1 MISPGS
7 MENLGRMKYAIILPD
22 GAADDPL
29 PQLDGRTPL
38 EVARIPNMNWIAQHG
53 RLGLVQTIPAGFLS
67 GTDVGTL
74 SVFGYDP
81 RTDHP
86 GRAPIEAA
94 AQGLKAGPDELIFR
108 CNFVTVLDG
117 VMRSF
122 NAGHITQPEAD
133 RLIADLNRLARD
145 GDAALRGCV
154 FHAGVNYRNLVI
166 ASNTFGGTLAC
177 TPPHDI
183 PNQPVATHMPRGDG
197 AERACAIMAR
207 AEELCTGHEINRER
221 QAAGREP
228 VTGIWLWG
236 QGRPKA
242 LEPFATRFGVRGV
255 VISAVDIIRGLAVM
269 MGMDLIAV
277 PGATGYL
284 DTNYA
289 GKGEHAVRA
298 LDEYDLVV
306 VHVEAPDEAAH
317 LGNAAEK
324 IKALER
330 TDEHVVGPLLAALQ
344 RHKQWRILIA
354 PDHVTSTATTQHGA
368 APPPF
373 CCGGSDIDAVEQRPF
388 HERAAAAGGLRVEP
402 GYELM
407 ELFFHR

>member
-1 MISPGS
+1 
-7 MENLGRMKYAIILPD
+7 MKYAIILPD

-38 EVARIPNMNWIAQHG
+38 EVAHIPNMNWIAQHG

-74 SVFGYDP
+74 ALFGYDP
-81 RTDHP
+81 CTCHP

-94 AQGLKAGPDELIFR
+94 AQGLEAGPDELIFR
-108 CNFVTVLDG
+108 CNFVTILDG

-145 GDAALRGCV
+145 GDATLRGCV
-154 FHAGVNYRNLVI
+154 FHAGVSYRNLMM
-166 ASNTFGGTLAC
+166 ASDAPAGALIC
-177 TPPHDI
+177 TPPHDM
-183 PNQPVATHMPRGDG
+183 PNQPVAAYMPRGDG
-197 AERACAIMAR
+197 APRVRAIMAR
-207 AEELCTGHEINRER
+207 AAELCAGHEINQVRR
-221 QAAGREP
+221 AAGREP

-236 QGRPKA
+236 QGRPKV
-242 LEPFATRFGVRGV
+242 LEPFATRFGARGV

-298 LDEYDLVV
+298 LDQYDLVV

-324 IKALER
+324 IRALER
-330 TDEHVVGPLLAALQ
+330 TDEHVVGPLLAALRQ
-344 RHKQWRILIA
+344 REQWRILIA
-354 PDHVTSTATTQHGA
+354 PDHVTSTATTQHGM
-368 APPPF
+368 APPPV
-373 CCGGSDIDAVEQRPF
+373 CWAGSGLEAVEQQPF
-388 HERAAAAGGLRVEP
+388 HERAAVAGGLRVDP
-402 GYELM
+402 GHKLM
-407 ELFFHR
+407 ELFFRR